1 VRIILVS
8 LPSDDVG
15 AALHL
20 VREAADADTYRK
32 PEPVLAPRMG
42 GMGKRLEPKLA
53 AGSIRWLLEVARY
66 ADSAWGAGQQL
77 AGLPGV
83 ADIESL
89 PQA

>member
-1 VRIILVS
+1 
-8 LPSDDVG
+8 
-15 AALHL
+15 
-20 VREAADADTYRK
+20 
-32 PEPVLAPRMG
+32 
-42 GMGKRLEPKLA
+42 MGKRLEPKLA
-53 AGSIRWLLEVARY
+53 AGSIRRLLEVARY

>member
-1 VRIILVS
+1 
-8 LPSDDVG
+8 
-15 AALHL
+15 
-20 VREAADADTYRK
+20 
-32 PEPVLAPRMG
+32 
-42 GMGKRLEPKLA
+42 MGKRLEPKLA

-66 ADSAWGAGQQL
+66 ADSAWAAGQQL